1 MGRLDEQTAI
11 AFSAVEPFGQVCLP
25 EPMAELC
32 TLVRSMAHRKGLTL
46 ELATQGTALAR
57 IESDP
62 ARIRQILLKLFGN
75 AIKCTPADKVSLA
88 ADWKADTVVLSVQD
102 SGIFV
107 QVDSSTTRLYGGTG
121 LGLAISRRLV
131 EAVGGTIGCTSRV
144 GGGDGA
150 SIGGPSRPGG

>member
-1 MGRLDEQTAI
+1 
-11 AFSAVEPFGQVCLP
+11 
-25 EPMAELC
+25 
-32 TLVRSMAHRKGLTL
+32 MAHRKGLTL

-62 ARIRQILLKLFGN
+62 ARIRQILLNLFGN
-75 AIKCTPADKVSLA
+75 AIKFTPTDKVSLA